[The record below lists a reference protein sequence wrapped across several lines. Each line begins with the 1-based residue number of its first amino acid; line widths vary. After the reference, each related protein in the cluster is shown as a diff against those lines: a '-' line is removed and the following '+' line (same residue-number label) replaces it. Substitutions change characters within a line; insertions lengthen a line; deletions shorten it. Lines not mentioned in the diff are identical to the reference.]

1 MHIEAATQTNDR
13 KPLVPTLYIILGV
26 VAALVVAALFIWLIV
41 WLAQNYAPQIA
52 AVRDVFIIA
61 LALESC
67 LFGIVLLMMLVMVI
81 RLVNMLEFEIKPIL
95 EQTNETVSTVR
106 GTTAFVSKNVVQPVT
121 VAAGYVAGVRRG
133 LSVLFGD
140 ARRNLPDK
148 VPD

>member
-1 MHIEAATQTNDR
+1 
-13 KPLVPTLYIILGV
+13 VPTLYVVIGV
-26 VAALVVAALFIWLIV
+26 VAALVIAGLFIWLIV
-41 WLAQNYAPQIA
+41 WLAQNYAPQISA
-52 AVRDVFIIA
+52 IRDVFIIA
-61 LALESC
+61 LALETC

-95 EQTNETVSTVR
+95 EQTNETISTVR

-121 VAAGYVAGVRRG
+121 LAAGYVAGVRRG

-148 VPD
+148 LPD

>member
-1 MHIEAATQTNDR
+1 VIA
-13 KPLVPTLYIILGV
+13 G
-26 VAALVVAALFIWLIV
+26 LFIWLII
-41 WLAQNYAPQIA
+41 WLAQNYAPQISA
-52 AVRDVFIIA
+52 IRDVFIIA

-67 LFGIVLLMMLVMVI
+67 LFGIVLLMMLIMII

-121 VAAGYVAGVRRG
+121 LAAGYVAGVRRG

-148 VPD
+148 LPD